1 MSDSDFYLKTARY
14 GKDLVRF
21 MRVYRDGKVQRCAE
35 LTVRLLLEGDIET
48 SYTKADNSVVVATDT
63 VKNTINIFGKR
74 SRNVENIEVFAQEL
88 STHFLEKYSH
98 LSSIHVD
105 IVKHKWTRLIVDGQP
120 HPHSFVR
127 DGEDIQT
134 TSLDHY
140 RQGNIMKI
148 TSGLKKLLVLKT
160 TGSAFYDFHRDEYTT
175 LPEVWDRIFSTAV
188 DCTWTFASNS
198 PSVLRNIDY
207 PAVHEGVRKI
217 TTDTFA
223 KDESPSVQATLYLMQ
238 KQILTRFPEIAEVY
252 YALPN
257 KHYVGIDFSRFTK
270 LNIDNTGKNM
280 DTYYPQPDP
289 SGLITATLARKS
301 LAKL

>member
-1 MSDSDFYLKTARY
+1 MMT
-14 GKDLVRF
+14 F
-21 MRVYRDGKVQRCAE
+21 MTFENDEIVNMMK
-35 LTVRLLLEGDIET
+35 
-48 SYTKADNSVVVATDT
+48 TDT

-289 SGLITATLARKS
+289 SGMYLLAQRCMLKMTLMTHCYFFI
-301 LAKL
+301 L